1 MEHVFEGQVIL
12 GRVGESNLT
21 LVGGPVS
28 YFPVIYEDGRNAEYL
43 KALKKEAR
51 KQNENQNLPKPVS
64 LL

>member
-21 LVGGPVS
+21 TVGGPVS
-28 YFPVIYEDGRNAEYL
+28 YFPVIYEDGRNAEFL
-43 KALKKEAR
+43 KALTR